1 MGVAWHFN
9 KKCNL
14 LFAAE
19 VCPLAGK
26 LVVRAAERSA
36 PPPRARRSWTMME
49 IVDQQIFELKK
60 LWKNKRLLLHQGL
73 NLAMIVFSALMI
85 WKGLMF
91 VTKSESPVVVVL
103 SGSMEPAF
111 QRGDILFL
119 NNQDNPIRVGEVVV
133 FKIKDRDIPIV
144 HRVMKVHEKA
154 DGAVELLTKGD
165 NNRVDDRGLYAPG
178 QLWLAREDVLGR
190 AVRGGNRVIQG
201 RFNVSVP
208 RARVPEKA
216 SALRERS
223 ER

>member
-1 MGVAWHFN
+1 
-9 KKCNL
+9 
-14 LFAAE
+14 
-19 VCPLAGK
+19 
-26 LVVRAAERSA
+26 
-36 PPPRARRSWTMME
+36 ME

-190 AVRGGNRVIQG
+190 AIRGGNKMIQG
-201 RFNVSVP
+201 AIGTLRYVGMVTIILNDYPALKYVLVSIMGLFVLTNKEE
-208 RARVPEKA
+208 A
-216 SALRERS
+216 
-223 ER
+223 

>member
-1 MGVAWHFN
+1 VSVE
-9 KKCNL
+9 
-14 LFAAE
+14 AAE
-19 VCPLAGK
+19 
-26 LVVRAAERSA
+26 
-36 PPPRARRSWTMME
+36 TMME
-49 IVDQQIFELKK
+49 IVEQQIFELKK
-60 LWKNKRLLLHQGL
+60 LWKNKRLLLHQAL

-91 VTKSESPVVVVL
+91 ITKSESPVVVVL

-154 DGAVELLTKGD
+154 DGDVMLLTKGD

-178 QLWLAREDVLGR
+178 QLWLSREDVLGR
-190 AVRGGNRVIQG
+190 AIGTLRYVGMVTIILNDYPALKYVL
-201 RFNVSVP
+201 VSVMGLFVLTNKEE
-208 RARVPEKA
+208 A
-216 SALRERS
+216 
-223 ER
+223 